1 MGWRISHTR
10 RHRCLKLPENTIDE
24 QRKLNSA
31 LTQNKAPNRWAAG
44 AGGELNAHP
53 ILPQMSGA
61 GERLTGNIVVVS
73 VRVRPIDNK
82 EGQPGE
88 HREEKE

>member
-1 MGWRISHTR
+1 MRGSIASVHNRATGHHEAHT
-10 RHRCLKLPENTIDE
+10 
-24 QRKLNSA
+24 
-31 LTQNKAPNRWAAG
+31 NRWAAG